1 MPLGSWLVELGL
13 PECLGTVLGFM
24 ADSGRNR
31 NKPKH
36 LRQLE
41 GYILQGKGN
50 YSKKKSERRQ
60 GPRLS

>member
-50 YSKKKSERRQ
+50 Y
-60 GPRLS
+60 